1 MLTRQSVAF
10 SHKHIK
16 GCMNTQLKP
25 WQFNIIV
32 CSVYLLFGLFT
43 MQVLKTLAV
52 WPPAGVALAGLML
65 FGRKAWLGV
74 ASGTCLVVLCYFYLS
89 DLNPFT
95 FKHIAINAATTTGN
109 TLAALTAFWLINRKL
124 KQHTL
129 LTSVTSLARVFIVA
143 CIAIGVIS
151 ALFGVG
157 IYSLVGIEWFNGL
170 YVGIL
175 NWSISNALAAI
186 VFTPALYFL
195 WRNWPH
201 PVTHSE
207 FSKLLLLTLTVVL
220 LCYFIFGPAYTAMT
234 LPFLQPALLL
244 FPLLYAAT
252 RLSPTATS
260 CMNMLV
266 FFAAWVGSNQGWGYF
281 YYHHPKTAEVTM
293 QFFFL
298 FTLSAVLLIQ
308 AVFIQRKKEQQKLTT
323 MLEQKV
329 EERTYELERAK
340 HEALALSVT
349 DHLTQ
354 LYNRRGFFEKVNQQ
368 FAKYRDAQG
377 TCSLLL
383 LDLDQFK
390 AINDKY
396 GHATGDEVIRTT
408 AHKLTQHSR
417 ASDIAGR
424 IGGEEFVL
432 FLPMANNHTAFAIAE
447 KIRADIEQQDII
459 ADNKHVKFT
468 VSIGVSTL
476 QASDQHIESMLKRA
490 DKALYQAKNQG
501 RNQAQCS

>member
-1 MLTRQSVAF
+1 MGLLQ
-10 SHKHIK
+10 KHLK

-74 ASGTCLVVLCYFYLS
+74 ASGTCLVVLFYFYLS
-89 DLNPFT
+89 GLNPLT

-109 TLAALTAFWLINRKL
+109 TFAALTAFWLINRKL

-129 LTSVTSLARVFIVA
+129 LTSVTSLARVFILA
-143 CIAIGVIS
+143 SIAIGVIS
-151 ALFGVG
+151 AIFGVG
-157 IYSLVGIEWFNGL
+157 IYSVVGIEWFDGL

-201 PVTHSE
+201 PVTLSE

-220 LCYFIFGPAYTAMT
+220 LCYFIFGPAYTTMT

-260 CMNMLV
+260 CMMLV

-340 HEALALSVT
+340 HEALALSLT
-349 DHLTQ
+349 DYLTQ
-354 LYNRRGFFEKVNQQ
+354 LYNRRGFFETVNKQ
-368 FAKYRDAQG
+368 FEQYINHQNA
-377 TCSLLL
+377 CSLLL

-390 AINDKY
+390 TINDKY

-408 AHKLTQHSR
+408 AHKLIQHSR

-432 FLPMANNHTAFAIAE
+432 FLPMANNHTAFVIAE
-447 KIRADIEQQDII
+447 KIRVDIEQQDII
-459 ADNKHVKFT
+459 VDNNHVKFT

-476 QASDQHIESMLKRA
+476 QANDQHIESMLKRA
-490 DKALYQAKNQG
+490 DKALYQAKNRG